1 MYIHIGGEYSLSDK
15 YIVAIIDL
23 NHVQP
28 HQTDMTEF
36 MSEHE
41 NKGLVEYV
49 STDIPQSLIITLD
62 RLYVSG
68 LSTHTLM
75 KRMENNTK
83 RDCSK
88 SIAC

>member
-15 YIVAIIDL
+15 YIIAIIDL

-28 HQTDMTEF
+28 HQTDMTKF
-36 MSEHE
+36 MSGHE
-41 NKGLVEYV
+41 DMGLIEYV

-68 LSTHTLM
+68 LSTHTLL
-75 KRMENNTK
+75 KRIENNRT
-83 RDCSK
+83 RDYS
-88 SIAC
+88 

>member
-15 YIVAIIDL
+15 YIIAIIDL

-28 HQTDMTEF
+28 NQTDMTKY
-36 MSEHE
+36 MSDHE
-41 NKGLVEYV
+41 NMGLIEYI

-68 LSTHTLM
+68 LSTHTLI
-75 KRMENNTK
+75 KRIEANK
-83 RDCSK
+83 KQVCSDV
-88 SIAC
+88 S

>member
-15 YIVAIIDL
+15 YIIAIIDL

-28 HQTDMTEF
+28 HQTDMTKF
-36 MSEHE
+36 MSEQE
-41 NKGLVEYV
+41 KMGLIEYV

-75 KRMENNTK
+75 KRMDNK
-83 RDCSK
+83 RNGVF
-88 SIAC
+88 

>member
-15 YIVAIIDL
+15 YIIAIIDL

-28 HQTDMTEF
+28 HQTDMTKF
-36 MSEHE
+36 MSEQE
-41 NKGLVEYV
+41 KMGLIEYV

-68 LSTHTLM
+68 LSTQTLM
-75 KRMENNTK
+75 KRMNNK
-83 RDCSK
+83 RNSVF
-88 SIAC
+88 